1 MTRTLHRSRVRY
13 VVRAAGAVA
22 VLSLTGPLLGGC
34 TAATESGSAD
44 RTSEVPDWDDKAT
57 PATVSRQM
65 NVDLPSKAGDV
76 RAARQNGFQ
85 DDGLLL
91 AFTLPT
97 SAVNGFVER
106 LRPDRELRQRDEP
119 RKSVAKPMTPFSH
132 LGLPEPESLPGVR
145 EGQVCAPCGGD
156 LNSLAIAVH
165 RLDDSQSRVYLKAV
179 D

>member
-1 MTRTLHRSRVRY
+1 M
-13 VVRAAGAVA
+13 AA
-22 VLSLTGPLLGGC
+22 LCLTGPVL
-34 TAATESGSAD
+34 AACSAAGESGAAD

-57 PATVSRQM
+57 PVTVGRQM
-65 NVDLPSKAGDV
+65 NIQLPSKAADI

-97 SAVNGFVER
+97 SGVDGFVKQ
-106 LRPDRELRQRDEP
+106 LRPERELRQRDEP
-119 RKSVAKPMTPFSH
+119 RESVAKPMTPFSH
-132 LGLPEPESLPGVR
+132 LGLPEPESLPDVR

-165 RLDDSQSRVYLKAV
+165 RLDNSESRIYLRAV